1 MKVEQINRRFV
12 SFKNVL
18 VVYSFYLQTI
28 NWLTELFFHEQI
40 QNIIILYEDE
50 FELVDTFTMEIICKT
65 YAFLSWFKEIMQN
78 DVFSEERKV

>member
-1 MKVEQINRRFV
+1 MEVEQINRRFV

-50 FELVDTFTMEIICKT
+50 FEIVDKFTMEIICKT

-78 DVFSEERKV
+78 DVFSEEKKV